1 MIEIRAHNESF
12 VKVFC
17 QDWGVEQEIC
27 DYFTFTVPGAKFM
40 PAFKKGVWDG
50 RLRLYNLKTKSIYK
64 GLVDVVVRFAQSRNY
79 PITVDPTLDN
89 SVNLT
94 LERVREFMMSLN
106 LYGRGQPMEI
116 REYQFEAVHK
126 ILGTKRNIA
135 LVATGGGK
143 SLILNS
149 VIRYHLIK
157 GRRILLIVPTVNLV
171 NQMIEDFHDYSSHN
185 GWNVDENVHGIF
197 AGQDRVTDKPVI
209 ISTWQSLASMMKS
222 DPKHFKRIT
231 ESTDVLLCDE
241 THLMK
246 STVTSQVIEAFTRTE
261 FRTGVSGT
269 LDGTNIN
276 ELTLTG
282 LIGPIHKIVT
292 TKQMMDRG
300 QSAQLAI
307 KILLLKH
314 PEYIRRAF
322 KGMEYMEEIKYLV
335 TCDKRNQFI
344 SNLALACKG
353 NTLILFNF
361 VAHGQILYE
370 KISKGAAEGR
380 KVYFIHGKVE
390 ADERE
395 HIRKIV
401 DTEDD
406 SIIIATSSLFSTGTN
421 IPSLENIIFAIPTK
435 SNIRIRQSIGRGV
448 RLKEGKKGC
457 KVFDISDDLRVGKG
471 SVNTTYRHMEE
482 RVAIYTADQFNYSK
496 LDIDLEY

>member
-1 MIEIRAHNESF
+1 MIEVKPHNESF

-17 QDWGVEQEIC
+17 SDFGVEQEIC
-27 DYFTFTVPGAKFM
+27 DYFTFMVPGAKFQ
-40 PAFKKGVWDG
+40 PAFKKGIWDG
-50 RLRLYNLKTKSIYK
+50 RIRLLNIKTKSIYK
-64 GLVDVVVRFAQSRNY
+64 GLVDVVEKFAISRGY
-79 PITVDPTLDN
+79 PISIHESLNN
-89 SVNLT
+89 SVNISPET
-94 LERVREFMMSLN
+94 VREFMLSLN
-106 LYGRGQPMEI
+106 LYGRGKPMEI
-116 REYQFEAVHK
+116 REYQFDAVYK

-149 VIRYHLIK
+149 VIRYHLVK

-171 NQMIEDFHDYSSHN
+171 DQMIGDFQDYSSNN
-185 GWNVDENVHGIF
+185 GWSVDDHVHGIY

-209 ISTWQSLASMMKS
+209 VSTWQSLASMMKNE
-222 DPKHFKRIT
+222 PKLFKRIVD
-231 ESTDVLLCDE
+231 STDVLLCDE

-246 STVTSQVIEAFTRTE
+246 STVTSKVIESFTNTE

-282 LIGPIHKIVT
+282 LIGPIHRIVT
-292 TKQMMDRG
+292 TKQMMDNG

-314 PEYIRRAF
+314 PEYIRKAF
-322 KGMEYMEEIKYLV
+322 KGMDYKEEIKYLV
-335 TCDKRNQFI
+335 TCDKRNKFI
-344 SNLALACKG
+344 ANLAVACKG
-353 NTLILFNF
+353 NSLILFNF

-370 KISKGAAEGR
+370 KIKAIIPEGR
-380 KVYFIHGKVE
+380 NVYFIHGKVDT
-390 ADERE
+390 DERE

-401 DTEDD
+401 ETEDS
-406 SIIIATSSLFSTGTN
+406 SIIIATSQLLSTGTN
-421 IPSLENIIFAIPTK
+421 IPSLENIIFAISTK

-448 RLKEGKKGC
+448 RLKEGKTGC

-496 LDIDLEY
+496 VDIDLEY